1 MTETPL
7 LEVRHLSVRYRHP
20 QGGRNRWLM
29 PVQDVSFSIA
39 RGEVFCLVGESGSG
53 KSTVA
58 RAVMG
63 LAPAFQGSIAVMGQP
78 RSMAPRRAVQMVF
91 QDPAGS
97 LNPRRP
103 AWWLV
108 TEPAAIMDALTFDQ
122 RREQASALLRA
133 VGLGDAHSDRLPH
146 QLSGG
151 QRQRLAIAR
160 ALSTE
165 AALLVL
171 DEPTSALDVTVQA
184 QVLDLLL
191 ELQRVRHL
199 SYLLIT
205 HNLSV
210 VRHLG
215 TQAAVMKEGRL
226 LESGPV
232 PRMLDAPGHAVT
244 RQLVRSVP
252 SLDSPSF
259 LENRAQTHEAG

>member
-1 MTETPL
+1 MTEAAL
-7 LEVRHLSVRYRHP
+7 LEVRHLGVRYRHP
-20 QGGRNRWLM
+20 QGGRNRWVV
-29 PVQDVSFSIA
+29 PVKDVSFSIA
-39 RGEVFCLVGESGSG
+39 PGEVFCLVGESGSG

-63 LAPAFQGSIAVMGQP
+63 LTPVFQGSITVLGQP

-108 TEPAAIMDALTFDQ
+108 TEPAAIMDAMSKDQ
-122 RREQASALLRA
+122 RREQASALLHA
-133 VGLGDAHSDRLPH
+133 VGLGDEHSDRLPH

-191 ELQRVRHL
+191 ELHCVRRL

-205 HNLSV
+205 HNLAV

-215 TQAAVMKEGRL
+215 TQAAVMREGRL

-232 PRMLDAPGHAVT
+232 PRILDAPGHEFT
-244 RQLVRSVP
+244 QRLVRSVP
-252 SLDSPSF
+252 SLDSPRF
-259 LENRAQTHEAG
+259 LENRTQTHEAD